1 MNTTT
6 KTIAIAAII
15 AVTSTGTFAEEPQ
28 QLTQGQVTDMV
39 LEELQQR
46 SNEAFYYQNEVQ
58 GAEEAAL
65 DRMHGRT
72 PSAPKEYTSVT
83 TKGDVYIKGA
93 MELTKKQNQQT
104 QTQQFTP
111 AHNQADDF
119 KIEDVPSDRWRT
131 YTPGFIQAFVD
142 FGDWISGLFE

>member
-1 MNTTT
+1 MKIVIITIIIMATT
-6 KTIAIAAII
+6 AAMI
-15 AVTSTGTFAEEPQ
+15 AEEPQ
-28 QLTQGQVTDMV
+28 QLTQGQVTDIV

-65 DRMHGRT
+65 DRMHRRT

-83 TKGDVYIKGA
+83 TKGDVYIKVA

-111 AHNQADDF
+111 AHNKADDF
-119 KIEDVPSDRWRT
+119 KIEDVPNYRWRT

-142 FGDWISGLFE
+142 FGDWISGIF

>member
-1 MNTTT
+1 MKIVIITIIITATT
-6 KTIAIAAII
+6 AAMI
-15 AVTSTGTFAEEPQ
+15 AEEPQ
-28 QLTQGQVTDMV
+28 QITQGQVTDMV
-39 LEELQQR
+39 LYELQQR

-142 FGDWISGLFE
+142 FGDWISGIFE